1 MRIVNKRF
9 VAGSLVVLA
18 PFLVGQPLAGQT
30 KPADKDN
37 ARWHVSLY
45 GGTTSA
51 GPAMDLEQAF
61 VQEDYNQSSSCGF
74 PGCTPKTFP
83 YSVTGW
89 GQTGLPFTVM
99 VRYRVVGPAELG
111 VIAGRTPIGE
121 TAGYHYPIELDMEYG
136 VTLFAAT
143 AGVTVRLPL
152 PTMPRLGFAAGPAWY
167 DAFWT
172 PIEDQKT
179 LFTGHQHATGLLGRA
194 GFEVPVDRNVLV
206 GFDFQYRSVGTIT
219 VGPVALPTATNRHDL
234 PAMPADFDH
243 WCASLGFSIGL

>member
-1 MRIVNKRF
+1 MTNARSISSGLVILALLLVVRP
-9 VAGSLVVLA
+9 VAGQA
-18 PFLVGQPLAGQT
+18 KA
-30 KPADKDN
+30 ADMDS
-37 ARWHVSLY
+37 ARLHISLY

-61 VQEDYNQSSSCGF
+61 VEQTYNESSSCGS
-74 PGCTPKTFP
+74 PGCVPKSFP

-99 VRYRVVGPAELG
+99 VRYRVVGPAELA

-136 VTLFAAT
+136 VTLFASA
-143 AGVTVRLPL
+143 AGVTLRLPL
-152 PTMPRLGFAAGPAWY
+152 PAMPRLSLAAGPAWY
-167 DAFWT
+167 NAFWT
-172 PIEDQKT
+172 PVEDQKT
-179 LFTGHQHATGLLGRA
+179 LATGHERSTGLLGRA
-194 GFEVPVDRNVLV
+194 GLEVPVDRNVLV

-243 WCASLGFSIGL
+243 WCASVGFSIGL